1 MLQKPERN
9 PLKIIWLSKSDIL
22 PKELWIA
29 YGIFLCIIT
38 AIKFCMPIRVIDVDL
53 KIYQTNQYI
62 FLAISS
68 LALVLSMYTFGREVY
83 TLDDFAKFYL
93 RNNGITYYKYL
104 TNYLFP
110 SLMWLVVLFFSIM
123 RLMLIVKISNTTLEV
138 LRVIY
143 LSQVLLAII
152 STVNLVINNMNRVS
166 NKVYMTSKS
175 ISEEYSKKKEAVSS
189 KTIGST
195 VNTLNISVGKFKR
208 VVHVGIEKLD

>member
-1 MLQKPERN
+1 
-9 PLKIIWLSKSDIL
+9 
-22 PKELWIA
+22 
-29 YGIFLCIIT
+29 
-38 AIKFCMPIRVIDVDL
+38 
-53 KIYQTNQYI
+53 
-62 FLAISS
+62 
-68 LALVLSMYTFGREVY
+68 
-83 TLDDFAKFYL
+83 
-93 RNNGITYYKYL
+93 
-104 TNYLFP
+104 
-110 SLMWLVVLFFSIM
+110 M

-195 VNTLNISVGKFKR
+195 VNTLNISAGKFKR

>member
-1 MLQKPERN
+1 
-9 PLKIIWLSKSDIL
+9 
-22 PKELWIA
+22 
-29 YGIFLCIIT
+29 
-38 AIKFCMPIRVIDVDL
+38 
-53 KIYQTNQYI
+53 
-62 FLAISS
+62 
-68 LALVLSMYTFGREVY
+68 
-83 TLDDFAKFYL
+83 
-93 RNNGITYYKYL
+93 
-104 TNYLFP
+104 
-110 SLMWLVVLFFSIM
+110 MWLVALFFSIM

-175 ISEEYSKKKEAVSS
+175 ISEEYSKKKESVSS

-208 VVHVGIEKLD
+208 VVHFGIEKLD

>member
-1 MLQKPERN
+1 
-9 PLKIIWLSKSDIL
+9 
-22 PKELWIA
+22 
-29 YGIFLCIIT
+29 
-38 AIKFCMPIRVIDVDL
+38 MPIRVIDVDL

-189 KTIGST
+189 K
-195 VNTLNISVGKFKR
+195 K
-208 VVHVGIEKLD
+208 

>member
-1 MLQKPERN
+1 MIRKTERN

-22 PKELWIA
+22 PKELWIG

-38 AIKFCMPIRVIDVDL
+38 AIKFCIPIYIIDVDL

-83 TLDDFAKFYL
+83 TLEDFAKFYL

-123 RLMLIVKISNTTLEV
+123 RLMVIVKISNTTLEV

-166 NKVYMTSKS
+166 NKVYMTSKG
-175 ISEEYSKKKEAVSS
+175 ISEEYSQKKEAVSS

-208 VVHVGIEKLD
+208 VVHFGIEKPD